1 MFGDLWCTLADRDRM
16 NRLGRAELSAR
27 GVSLR
32 YLVTARIKAGREVEL
47 LSAIDRGTLG
57 QESVAGGEY
66 LRNMADARLCGDGAA
81 RWVEVCFCD
90 EPLAEERPYW
100 EEYFELERIQDAR
113 SRRLCRDANGS
124 EPWACCDCDC
134 TDRLEARMKAQG
146 RSFLESLRAAVK
158 GLQP

>member
-1 MFGDLWCTLADRDRM
+1 M
-16 NRLGRAELSAR
+16 NGLGWTELLAR

-57 QESVAGGEY
+57 NGSVAGGEY
-66 LRNMADARLCGDGAA
+66 LRNMADARLCSDGTA

-90 EPLAEERPYW
+90 EPLAEEQPYW

-134 TDRLEARMKAQG
+134 TDRLEGRMKRQG

-158 GLQP
+158 ELQP

>member
-1 MFGDLWCTLADRDRM
+1 M
-16 NRLGRAELSAR
+16 
-27 GVSLR
+27 R
-32 YLVTARIKAGREVEL
+32 YLVTARVKSGREAAL

-57 QESVAGGEY
+57 KGSVAGEEY
-66 LRNMADARLCGDGAA
+66 LRNMVDARLCDDGAA

-124 EPWACCDCDC
+124 ELWACGECDC
-134 TDRLEARMKAQG
+134 TDPLEVRMGG
-146 RSFLESLRAAVK
+146 RGQSFLDTLRNAVK
-158 GLQP
+158 ELQQ